1 MQQTII
7 SLTISPPCW
16 WHIFACW

>member
-7 SLTISPPCW
+7 SLTISPPYW
-16 WHIFACW
+16 RHIFVCW